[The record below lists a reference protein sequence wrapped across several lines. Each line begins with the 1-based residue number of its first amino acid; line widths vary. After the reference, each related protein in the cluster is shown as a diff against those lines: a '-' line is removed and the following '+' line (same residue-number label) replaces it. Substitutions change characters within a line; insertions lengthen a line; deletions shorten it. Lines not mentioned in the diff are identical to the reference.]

1 MHSPSIVLPLS
12 LSLSL
17 SLSLLRDNHLLNEIR
32 KAGKNTRTCA
42 RPDFASLCVSRK
54 NCITIRARSLSI
66 RPAASRPP
74 FPSRK
79 RASQERDRRE
89 GEREREREVAGGPAA
104 SAVRHGEIIRGR
116 EDAWFTGDISMWR
129 MLGFVD
135 ARGGGNDEVYTVM
148 ETDGNSGWIYECGD
162 FIMGSSVG
170 YMMTSLKR
178 YRSKYMR
185 KFAKPSHFFCQKN
198 SKKFF

>member
-1 MHSPSIVLPLS
+1 MRTISTKCITNFCGTSPHHRRQLSAFKIRFSRSHRLLIYMHSPSIVLPLS

-116 EDAWFTGDISMWR
+116 EDAWFTGDISM
-129 MLGFVD
+129 
-135 ARGGGNDEVYTVM
+135 
-148 ETDGNSGWIYECGD
+148 
-162 FIMGSSVG
+162 
-170 YMMTSLKR
+170 
-178 YRSKYMR
+178 
-185 KFAKPSHFFCQKN
+185 
-198 SKKFF
+198 